1 MQVSGIIEEKTVN
14 GKSIKVNGE
23 WYGAFAAPMIGTYG
37 PGDSVIFSVKDGKIN
52 PNTGRP
58 YQNIQGKVNSIGAT
72 PATAASASGSYK
84 PTVTDIGRPILNKDR
99 LILRQNAATT
109 AAKVYGDFLGNYM
122 TVEELSTLKTSI
134 GYSYMDYCDA
144 VIELAKRI
152 EAYTSGD
159 ADMEEAEA
167 TLGKD

>member
-58 YQNIQGKVNSIGAT
+58 YQNIQGKVNSAGSI
-72 PATAASASGSYK
+72 PPSASTAVSAGTR
-84 PTVTDIGRPILNKDR
+84 PAVTDIGRPILNKDR
-99 LILRQNAATT
+99 LILRQNAAST
-109 AAKVYGDFLGNYM
+109 AAKIVHDYWGLVDLGNKEN
-122 TVEELSTLKTSI
+122 TDLTSD
-134 GYSYMDYCDA
+134 DYTTI
-144 VIELAKRI
+144 VLAIAKKI

-167 TLGKD
+167 VLGKD